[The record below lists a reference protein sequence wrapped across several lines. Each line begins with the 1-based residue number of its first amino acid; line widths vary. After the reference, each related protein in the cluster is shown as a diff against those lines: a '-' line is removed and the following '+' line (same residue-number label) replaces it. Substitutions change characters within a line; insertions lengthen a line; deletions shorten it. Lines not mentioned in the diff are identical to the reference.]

1 MRFPSILRHRL
12 RSLFSRA
19 TLEQEL
25 DEELR
30 YHLERQI
37 EEDITAGMPRDQA
50 RQAALRAF
58 AGFEQ
63 RKEEC
68 RDMRGLNLLDDLLQ
82 DLRFAHRQ
90 LWKNPGFTATAV
102 LVLALG
108 LCASVAIF
116 AFVDAA
122 LIKPLP
128 YPNPTRLVG
137 VYESTRQCPACNLSY
152 QDYLDWRKLNKVFNS
167 LEAYTGAGF
176 IVTTSS
182 GAQPAH
188 AARVSAGFFRA
199 LGVTPPLGRDF
210 QAREDL
216 QGAPR
221 TVILSYATWQNRYA
235 AKPAVVSQKVV
246 LDSLPYVIVGVLPRG
261 FHFAPEGTP
270 EYWATLDPTGP
281 CETRRGCHN
290 LYGVARLKDGV
301 SLQAAVADTAVIAR
315 QLEKQYP
322 DSNRGQGA
330 NVVPLT
336 EVIVGDIRPILLVLL
351 GGAGLLLVIA
361 CVNIA
366 SLLLVRSESRRREM
380 AVRSALGASRI
391 RLIRQ
396 FVTEGLVLVAAGSM
410 LGIAAAAWAMRLL
423 SRLIPEDMLARMP
436 FLQGL
441 GLNIR
446 VLAFASGVAL
456 LAALLFALTPAVRLS
471 FMEMRD
477 GLVEGS
483 RGSAGNTW
491 RRLGSRLVV
500 VELATAMVLLVG
512 AGLLGQSLYRL
523 LRVTVGFQPDHLV
536 TMEVDAPDA
545 TYGKAPQAIAL
556 GREVVSRISNL
567 PGVKSTGLVSVLPVN
582 FNGNTDW
589 IRFVGKP
596 YNGEHNE
603 VNQRDVTADFFATL
617 GAKLLRGRYFTET
630 DDLSKPHV
638 AIINQTLAK
647 KYFPGEDP
655 VGKQYG
661 DTDLSPKSIRTI
673 VGIVEDIREGQLD
686 SEIWPA
692 EYLPFNQSPDT
703 YFSVVVRTSQ
713 SGLSILPSLSAAIHQ
728 FDSGVVVIG
737 GTSMEKRI
745 EDSPSAYV
753 RRSSAWLVGAFAA
766 VALILGVVGLYG
778 VIAYSVSQRTREIG
792 VRIAL
797 GAERKTV
804 YSLIL
809 KEAGWLTVV
818 GILAGLVASLAATT
832 LMRKLLF
839 GIASWDVPTLIAVSA
854 VLLLSARLASY
865 IPARR
870 AASLNPVEALRPE

>member
-1 MRFPSILRHRL
+1 
-12 RSLFSRA
+12 
-19 TLEQEL
+19 
-25 DEELR
+25 
-30 YHLERQI
+30 
-37 EEDITAGMPRDQA
+37 
-50 RQAALRAF
+50 
-58 AGFEQ
+58 
-63 RKEEC
+63 
-68 RDMRGLNLLDDLLQ
+68 
-82 DLRFAHRQ
+82 
-90 LWKNPGFTATAV
+90 
-102 LVLALG
+102 
-108 LCASVAIF
+108 
-116 AFVDAA
+116 
-122 LIKPLP
+122 
-128 YPNPTRLVG
+128 
-137 VYESTRQCPACNLSY
+137 
-152 QDYLDWRKLNKVFNS
+152 
-167 LEAYTGAGF
+167 
-176 IVTTSS
+176 
-182 GAQPAH
+182 
-188 AARVSAGFFRA
+188 
-199 LGVTPPLGRDF
+199 
-210 QAREDL
+210 
-216 QGAPR
+216 
-221 TVILSYATWQNRYA
+221 
-235 AKPAVVSQKVV
+235 
-246 LDSLPYVIVGVLPRG
+246 
-261 FHFAPEGTP
+261 
-270 EYWATLDPTGP
+270 
-281 CETRRGCHN
+281 
-290 LYGVARLKDGV
+290 
-301 SLQAAVADTAVIAR
+301 
-315 QLEKQYP
+315 
-322 DSNRGQGA
+322 
-330 NVVPLT
+330 
-336 EVIVGDIRPILLVLL
+336 
-351 GGAGLLLVIA
+351 
-361 CVNIA
+361 
-366 SLLLVRSESRRREM
+366 
-380 AVRSALGASRI
+380 
-391 RLIRQ
+391 
-396 FVTEGLVLVAAGSM
+396 
-410 LGIAAAAWAMRLL
+410 
-423 SRLIPEDMLARMP
+423 
-436 FLQGL
+436 
-441 GLNIR
+441 LNIR

-491 RRLGSRLVV
+491 RRLGSKLVV

-567 PGVKSTGLVSVLPVN
+567 PGVKSTALVSVLPVN

>member
-1 MRFPSILRHRL
+1 MRLPSILRHRL

-19 TLEQEL
+19 TVEQEL

-37 EEDITAGMPRDQA
+37 EESIAAGMSHHQA

-68 RDMRGLNLLDDLLQ
+68 RDMRGLNLLDDLQQ

-102 LVLALG
+102 FVLALG

-128 YPNPTRLVG
+128 YPNPARLVG
-137 VYESTRQCPACNLSY
+137 VYESTTQCPSCNLSY
-152 QDYLDWRKLNKVFNS
+152 RDYLDWRKLNKVFNS

-176 IVTTSS
+176 IVTTPG

-199 LGVTPPLGRDF
+199 LGVTPAIGRDF
-210 QAREDL
+210 QPGEDL
-216 QGAPR
+216 PGAPR

-235 AKPAVVSQKVV
+235 ARRTIVGQTVV
-246 LDSLPYVIVGVLPRG
+246 LDSLPYIIVGVLPRD
-261 FHFAPEGTP
+261 FHFAPEGAA
-270 EYWATLDPTGP
+270 EYWASIDATGS
-281 CETRRGCHN
+281 CETRRSCHN

-301 SLQAAVADTAVIAR
+301 SLQAALADTAVIAR
-315 QLEKQYP
+315 QLEQQYP

-351 GGAGLLLVIA
+351 GGAVLLLLIA
-361 CVNIA
+361 CINIA

-380 AVRSALGASRI
+380 AVRSALGASRL

-423 SRLIPEDMLARMP
+423 SRLIPEDMLARTP
-436 FLQGL
+436 FLKGL
-441 GLNIR
+441 GLNIND
-446 VLAFASGVAL
+446 LIFAFGVAL
-456 LAALLFALTPAVRLS
+456 LAALLFTVTPALRLS
-471 FMEMRD
+471 FMEMRE

-491 RRLGSRLVV
+491 RRLGSKLVV

-545 TYGKAPQAIAL
+545 TYGKDPQCVAL
-556 GREVVSRISNL
+556 SREIVSRIANL
-567 PGVKSTGLVSVLPVN
+567 PGVKSTGLVSMLPVN
-582 FNGNTDW
+582 YNGNTDW

-596 YNGEHNE
+596 YSGEHNE
-603 VNQRDVTADFFATL
+603 VNQRDVTSGFFATL
-617 GAKLLRGRYFTET
+617 GAKLLRGRYFTEG

-638 AIINQTLAK
+638 AIVNQTLAK

-655 VGKQYG
+655 IGKQYG
-661 DTDLSPKSIRTI
+661 DTALTPKSIRTI

-703 YFSVVVRTSQ
+703 YFNLVVRTSQ
-713 SGLSILPSLSAAIHQ
+713 SGPSILPSLSAAIRQ
-728 FDSGVVVIG
+728 FDPGIVVIG
-737 GTSMEKRI
+737 GASMEKRI
-745 EDSPSAYV
+745 EDSPSAYI
-753 RRSSAWLVGAFAA
+753 RRSSAWLVGAFAL

-797 GAERKTV
+797 GAERRAV
-804 YSLIL
+804 YTLIL
-809 KEAGWLTVV
+809 REAGWLTAV

-839 GIASWDVPTLIAVSA
+839 GIASWDVPTLLAVSA
-854 VLLLSARLASY
+854 VLLLSALLASY

-870 AASLNPVEALRPE
+870 AASLNPVDALRAE